1 VLTATA
7 ITKRF
12 GRTLALDRV
21 DFEARPGEIHALI
34 GENGAGKTTLMN
46 VLAGTLAPDAG
57 ATILDGRALDAGS
70 PHAALQAGIAT
81 VHQSPM
87 LFERMTW
94 EENLAL
100 GGFDY
105 GGRAAL
111 DLDAVA
117 SRGRALAEHLG
128 FKLPPPGTRV
138 ENRSVAERVRLEV
151 LRALSF
157 NPRVLILDEPTSVLA
172 PTELSAFLDLLRRL
186 RAEGRI
192 VVLITHKLAEAMAV
206 ADRITV
212 LRRGR
217 VVARTTPG
225 ETKEA
230 ELARMMIGEFA
241 QPTVAQPAVRPDRS
255 ADTTKSG
262 APVLAIENLLLD
274 DGGGRQILDGV
285 SLHVAAGEIAGLAGV
300 DGNGQTELVELLA
313 GVREPN
319 GGRVSVAGKPTR
331 GSAMAVIPQNRD
343 LDGLIL
349 DMRLWENLILARP
362 LRERMTS
369 RGFLSPSRA
378 VDLCAGLIARFRI
391 LAAGPETTAGSL
403 SGGNRQRLEVARA
416 IECRPRVIVAH
427 NICRGLD
434 LAATA
439 DVHRTLI
446 EFAAAGGAVLLIS
459 SDLDE
464 LLAICSRLMVISRGR
479 VRETRADEREPQRLG
494 LLMAGTWE

>member
-1 VLTATA
+1 LLRANA

-12 GRTLALDRV
+12 GRTLALDGV
-21 DFEARPGEIHALI
+21 DFEARPGEIHALV

-46 VLAGTLAPDAG
+46 VLAGSLAPDSGQAL
-57 ATILDGRALDAGS
+57 LDERPLQAGS
-70 PHAALQAGIAT
+70 PRAALAAGIAA

-100 GGFDY
+100 GGFDA
-105 GGRAAL
+105 GAELL
-111 DLDAVA
+111 DLAAVA
-117 SRGRALAEHLG
+117 TRARALAAKLG
-128 FKLPPPGTRV
+128 FDLPPAGATV

-172 PTELSAFLDLLRRL
+172 PSELAAFLGLLRNL
-186 RAEGRI
+186 RGEGRI
-192 VVLITHKLAEAMAV
+192 VVLITHKLTEAIAV

-217 VVARTTPG
+217 VVARTIPA
-225 ETKEA
+225 ETSEEK
-230 ELARMMIGEFA
+230 LAGLMIGEIVI
-241 QPTVAQPAVRPDRS
+241 QPDAS
-255 ADTTKSG
+255 AMQLRLG
-262 APVLAIENLLLD
+262 EPVLQVETLTLD
-274 DGGGRQILDGV
+274 DHTRRRILDGL
-285 SLHVAAGEIAGLAGV
+285 SFRVAAGEIVGIAGV

-313 GVREPN
+313 GVRKP
-319 GGRVSVAGKPTR
+319 GGGKMTSI
-331 GSAMAVIPQNRD
+331 GAMAVIPQNRD

-362 LRERMTS
+362 IREQVTS
-369 RGFLSPSRA
+369 RGWLNTSRA
-378 VDLCAGLIARFRI
+378 IVLSRELIERFRI
-391 LAAGPETTAGSL
+391 RAPGPEAIAGAL

-416 IECRPRVIVAH
+416 IASRPRVIVAH

-439 DVHRTLI
+439 EVHRRILD
-446 EFAAAGGAVLLIS
+446 FAADGGAALLIS

-464 LLAICSRLMVISRGR
+464 LLAICGRLLIISGGK
-479 VRETRADEREPQRLG
+479 VRETNRDERDPERLG
-494 LLMAGTWE
+494 LLMAGARD

>member
-1 VLTATA
+1 MLTATA

-21 DFEARPGEIHALI
+21 DFESRPGEIHALI

-46 VLAGTLAPDAG
+46 VLAGTLAPDSG
-57 ATILDGRALDAGS
+57 AALLDGRALAAGS

-105 GGRAAL
+105 GGRTEL
-111 DLDAVA
+111 DLDSVA
-117 SRGRALAEHLG
+117 SRAHTLAEQLG
-128 FKLPPPGTRV
+128 FKLPPAGTRV
-138 ENRSVAERVRLEV
+138 EERSVAERVRLEV

-172 PTELSAFLDLLRRL
+172 PSELSAFLDMLRRL
-186 RAEGRI
+186 RADGRI

-217 VVARTTPG
+217 VVARTTPAATG
-225 ETKEA
+225 ES
-230 ELARMMIGEFA
+230 ELARMMIGE
-241 QPTVAQPAVRPDRS
+241 VAPPPEAPLNR
-255 ADTTKSG
+255 SG
-262 APVLAIENLLLD
+262 AGEAGATVLTIENLSLD
-274 DGGGRQILDGV
+274 DGRKILDDV
-285 SLHVAAGEIAGLAGV
+285 SIRVAAGEIVGLAGV

-313 GVREPN
+313 GVRVAD
-319 GGRVSVAGKPTR
+319 GGRVAVAGHGER
-331 GSAMAVIPQNRD
+331 SLAMAVIPQNRD
-343 LDGLIL
+343 RDGLIL
-349 DMRLWENLILARP
+349 DMRLWENLLLARP

-369 RGFLSPSRA
+369 RGWLSQSRA
-378 VDLCAGLIARFRI
+378 SDLCAGLIARFRI
-391 LAAGPETTAGSL
+391 FAAGPESTAGAL

-446 EFAAAGGAVLLIS
+446 EFAGAGGAVLLIS

-464 LLAICSRLMVISRGR
+464 LLAICGRLMVISRGR
-479 VRETRADEREPQRLG
+479 IRETGADERDPERLG
-494 LLMAGTWE
+494 LLMAGTWD

>member
-1 VLTATA
+1 LLRANA

-12 GRTLALDRV
+12 GRTLALDAV
-21 DFEARPGEIHALI
+21 DFEALPGEIHALV

-46 VLAGTLAPDAG
+46 VLAGSLAADHGEAV
-57 ATILDGRALDAGS
+57 LDGRPLQAGS
-70 PHAALQAGIAT
+70 PRAALAAGIAA

-100 GGFDY
+100 GGFDT
-105 GGRAAL
+105 GAGAL
-111 DLDAVA
+111 DLDAIAVRA
-117 SRGRALAEHLG
+117 RALAAKLG
-128 FKLPPPGTRV
+128 FEMPPATATV

-172 PTELSAFLDLLRRL
+172 PSELTAFLDLLRNL
-186 RAEGRI
+186 RGEGRI
-192 VVLITHKLAEAMAV
+192 VVLITHKLAEAIAV

-217 VVARTTPG
+217 VAARTTPA
-225 ETKEA
+225 ETNEKK
-230 ELARMMIGEFA
+230 LAGLMIGEIV
-241 QPTVAQPAVRPDRS
+241 TQPAASATPSRS
-255 ADTTKSG
+255 GD
-262 APVLAIENLLLD
+262 PVLQIENLTLD
-274 DGGGRQILDGV
+274 DHVGRRILDRL
-285 SLHVAAGEIAGLAGV
+285 SFRVAAGEIVGIAGV

-313 GVREPN
+313 GVRHP
-319 GGRVSVAGKPTR
+319 SSGKITVLD
-331 GSAMAVIPQNRD
+331 GSPGSMAVIPQNRD

-349 DMRLWENLILARP
+349 DMRLWENLVLARP
-362 LRERMTS
+362 LREQVTS
-369 RGFLSPSRA
+369 HGWLNTSHA
-378 VDLCAGLIARFRI
+378 VDLCRELIDRFRI
-391 LAAGPETTAGSL
+391 RAPGPETIAGAL

-416 IECRPRVIVAH
+416 IASRPRVIVAH

-439 DVHRTLI
+439 EVHRTILD
-446 EFAAAGGAVLLIS
+446 FSTGGGAVLLIS

-464 LLAICSRLMVISRGR
+464 LLAICGRLLIISRGKI
-479 VRETRADEREPQRLG
+479 RETNPGERDPERLG
-494 LLMAGTWE
+494 LLMAGARD

>member
-1 VLTATA
+1 LLRAIA

-12 GRTLALDRV
+12 GRTLALDGV
-21 DFEARPGEIHALI
+21 DFEARPGEIHALV

-46 VLAGTLAPDAG
+46 VLAGSLAPDRGEAS
-57 ATILDGRALDAGS
+57 LDERPLQAGS
-70 PHAALQAGIAT
+70 PRAALAAGIAT

-100 GGFDY
+100 GGFDE
-105 GGRAAL
+105 GRGL
-111 DLDAVA
+111 DLADVA
-117 SRGRALAEHLG
+117 ARARTLAAKLG
-128 FKLPPPGTRV
+128 FELPPAGATV

-172 PTELSAFLDLLRRL
+172 PSELSAFLDLLRNL
-186 RAEGRI
+186 RGEGRI
-192 VVLITHKLAEAMAV
+192 VVLITHKLGEAMAV

-217 VVARTTPG
+217 VVARTTPA
-225 ETKEA
+225 ETSEEK
-230 ELARMMIGEFA
+230 LAGLMIGEIVI
-241 QPTVAQPAVRPDRS
+241 QPDAAAMRLRP
-255 ADTTKSG
+255 G
-262 APVLAIENLLLD
+262 EPVLQIEDLTLYD
-274 DGGGRQILDGV
+274 HSGRKILDRP
-285 SLHVAAGEIAGLAGV
+285 SFHVGAGEIVGVAGV

-313 GVREPN
+313 AVRRP
-319 GGRVSVAGKPTR
+319 SDGKITST
-331 GSAMAVIPQNRD
+331 GAMAVIPQNRD

-362 LRERMTS
+362 LREQVTSHGWLNTS
-369 RGFLSPSRA
+369 RAIDLSRE
-378 VDLCAGLIARFRI
+378 LIERFRI
-391 LAAGPETTAGSL
+391 RALGPETIAGAL

-416 IECRPRVIVAH
+416 IASRPRILVAH

-439 DVHRTLI
+439 EVHRTIL

-464 LLAICSRLMVISRGR
+464 LLAICGRLLIISGGKI
-479 VRETRADEREPQRLG
+479 RETSPGERDPERLG
-494 LLMAGTWE
+494 LLMAGARD

>member
-1 VLTATA
+1 LLRAIA

-21 DFEARPGEIHALI
+21 DFEARPGEIHALV

-46 VLAGTLAPDAG
+46 VLAGSLAPDDGEA
-57 ATILDGRALDAGS
+57 ILDERPLPSGS
-70 PHAALQAGIAT
+70 PRAALAAGIAA

-100 GGFDY
+100 GGFDT
-105 GGRAAL
+105 GAERL
-111 DLDAVA
+111 DLAAVA
-117 SRGRALAEHLG
+117 VRARALAAKLG
-128 FKLPPPGTRV
+128 FELPPSGTTV

-172 PTELSAFLDLLRRL
+172 PSELAAFLELLRNL
-186 RAEGRI
+186 RGEGRI

-217 VVARTTPG
+217 AVARTTPA
-225 ETKEA
+225 ETSA
-230 ELARMMIGEFA
+230 EQLAGLMIGEVVI
-241 QPTVAQPAVRPDRS
+241 QPDAA
-255 ADTTKSG
+255 ATKSQPG
-262 APVLAIENLLLD
+262 ATVLQVEDLKLD
-274 DGGGRQILDGV
+274 DHTGRRILDRL
-285 SLHVAAGEIAGLAGV
+285 SFRVAAGEIVGIAGV

-313 GVREPN
+313 GVRQPSE
-319 GGRVSVAGKPTR
+319 GKIIPS
-331 GSAMAVIPQNRD
+331 GPMAVIPQNRD

-362 LRERMTS
+362 LRERVTSHGRLNTS
-369 RGFLSPSRA
+369 RALELSRE
-378 VDLCAGLIARFRI
+378 LIERFRI
-391 LAAGPETTAGSL
+391 RAPGPETIAGAL

-416 IECRPRVIVAH
+416 LASQPRIIVAH

-439 DVHRTLI
+439 EVHRTILD
-446 EFAAAGGAVLLIS
+446 FASVAGGGAALLIS

-464 LLAICSRLMVISRGR
+464 LLAICGRLLIISRGKI
-479 VRETRADEREPQRLG
+479 RETNPGERDPERLG
-494 LLMAGTWE
+494 LLMAGARD

>member
-1 VLTATA
+1 LLRA
-7 ITKRF
+7 IAISKRF
-12 GRTLALDRV
+12 GRTLALDGV
-21 DFEARPGEIHALI
+21 DFEARPSEIHALV

-46 VLAGTLAPDAG
+46 VLAGAIAPDRGEAS
-57 ATILDGRALDAGS
+57 LDERPLRAGS
-70 PHAALQAGIAT
+70 SRAALAAGIAA

-94 EENLAL
+94 EENLAF
-100 GGFDY
+100 GGFDDS
-105 GGRAAL
+105 GGL
-111 DLDAVA
+111 DLAAVA
-117 SRGRALAEHLG
+117 ARARALAAKLG
-128 FKLPPPGTRV
+128 FELPPAGTTV

-172 PTELSAFLDLLRRL
+172 PSELAAFLDLLRKL

-212 LRRGR
+212 LRHGR
-217 VVARTTPG
+217 VVACTTPA
-225 ETKEA
+225 ETSEEK
-230 ELARMMIGEFA
+230 LAGLMIGEIVT
-241 QPTVAQPAVRPDRS
+241 QPVASATASQPGATVLQV
-255 ADTTKSG
+255 
-262 APVLAIENLLLD
+262 ENLSLAD
-274 DGGGRQILDGV
+274 HTGRRILDGLSFRV
-285 SLHVAAGEIAGLAGV
+285 GAGEIVGIAGV

-313 GVREPN
+313 GVR
-319 GGRVSVAGKPTR
+319 RASDGKITSS
-331 GSAMAVIPQNRD
+331 GAMAVISQNRD

-362 LRERMTS
+362 LREQVTSHGWLNTS
-369 RGFLSPSRA
+369 RAIDQSRE
-378 VDLCAGLIARFRI
+378 LIERFRI
-391 LAAGPETTAGSL
+391 RAPGPDTIAGAL

-416 IECRPRVIVAH
+416 IASRPRVIVAH

-439 DVHRTLI
+439 EVHRRIL
-446 EFAAAGGAVLLIS
+446 EFAASGGAVLLIS

-464 LLAICSRLMVISRGR
+464 LLAICGRLLIISGGKI
-479 VRETRADEREPQRLG
+479 RETNPGERDPERLG
-494 LLMAGTWE
+494 LLMAGARD

>member
-1 VLTATA
+1 VLRAIA

-12 GRTLALDRV
+12 GRTLALDGV
-21 DFEARPGEIHALI
+21 DFEARPGEIHALV

-46 VLAGTLAPDAG
+46 VLAGSLAPDRG
-57 ATILDGRALDAGS
+57 EVLLDDRLLQAGS
-70 PHAALQAGIAT
+70 PRAALTAGIAA

-100 GGFDY
+100 GGFDT
-105 GGRAAL
+105 GAELL
-111 DLDAVA
+111 DFAAVA
-117 SRGRALAEHLG
+117 ERARALAAKLG
-128 FKLPPPGTRV
+128 FEQPPGGTTV

-172 PTELSAFLDLLRRL
+172 PSELNAFLDLLRNL
-186 RAEGRI
+186 RGEGRI
-192 VVLITHKLAEAMAV
+192 VVLITHKLAEAIAV

-217 VVARTTPG
+217 VVARTTAA
-225 ETKEA
+225 ETSEEK
-230 ELARMMIGEFA
+230 LAGLMIGEIVI
-241 QPTVAQPAVRPDRS
+241 QPDAAATRLQP
-255 ADTTKSG
+255 G
-262 APVLAIENLLLD
+262 EPVLQIENLSLVD
-274 DGGGRQILDGV
+274 HIGRRILDGL
-285 SLHVAAGEIAGLAGV
+285 SFRVAAREIVGIAGV

-313 GVREPN
+313 GVRKPSD
-319 GGRVSVAGKPTR
+319 GKIAAGE
-331 GSAMAVIPQNRD
+331 MAVIPQNRD

-362 LRERMTS
+362 LRKRVTSHGWLNTS
-369 RGFLSPSRA
+369 RAIDLSRE
-378 VDLCAGLIARFRI
+378 LIERFRI
-391 LAAGPETTAGSL
+391 RAPGPETIAGAL

-416 IECRPRVIVAH
+416 IASQPQLIVAH

-439 DVHRTLI
+439 EVHRTLLD
-446 EFAAAGGAVLLIS
+446 FAAAGGAVLLIS

-464 LLAICSRLMVISRGR
+464 LLAICGRLLIISRGKI
-479 VRETRADEREPQRLG
+479 RETSPDERDPERLG
-494 LLMAGTWE
+494 LLMSGARD

>member
-1 VLTATA
+1 MLRTTA
-7 ITKRF
+7 IAKRF
-12 GRTLALDRV
+12 GRTLALDGV
-21 DFEARPGEIHALI
+21 DFEARPGEIHALV

-46 VLAGTLAPDAG
+46 VLDGWVAPDSGEA
-57 ATILDGRALDAGS
+57 ALDGKPLQAGS
-70 PHAALQAGIAT
+70 PRAALAAGIAT

-100 GGFDY
+100 GGFDRGA
-105 GGRAAL
+105 GGL
-111 DLDAVA
+111 DLADVA
-117 SRGRALAEHLG
+117 ARARALAAKLG
-128 FKLPPPGTRV
+128 FELPSARTTV

-172 PTELSAFLDLLRRL
+172 PSELAAFLDLLRNL
-186 RAEGRI
+186 RGEGRI
-192 VVLITHKLAEAMAV
+192 VVLITHKLAEAIAV

-217 VVARTTPG
+217 VVASTTPG
-225 ETKEA
+225 ETSEEK
-230 ELARMMIGEFA
+230 LAALMIGEIVT
-241 QPTVAQPAVRPDRS
+241 QPTAGASVAHAGE
-255 ADTTKSG
+255 T
-262 APVLAIENLLLD
+262 VLRLEQLSLD
-274 DGGGRQILDGV
+274 DQTGRKILDRLSFG
-285 SLHVAAGEIAGLAGV
+285 VAAGEIVGLAGV

-313 GVREPN
+313 GVHPPSS
-319 GGRVSVAGKPTR
+319 GKITASGVA
-331 GSAMAVIPQNRD
+331 AVIPQNRD

-362 LRERMTS
+362 LREQATS
-369 RGFLSPSRA
+369 HGWLNTARA
-378 VDLCAGLIARFRI
+378 AGLSRELIERFRI
-391 LAAGPETTAGSL
+391 RAPGPETLAGAL

-416 IECRPRVIVAH
+416 IASRPRVIVAH

-439 DVHRTLI
+439 EVHRTILD
-446 EFAAAGGAVLLIS
+446 FAASGGAVLLIS

-464 LLAICSRLMVISRGR
+464 LLAICGRILIISRGKI
-479 VRETRADEREPQRLG
+479 RETN
-494 LLMAGTWE
+494 

>member
-1 VLTATA
+1 LLRAIA

-12 GRTLALDRV
+12 GRTLALDHV
-21 DFEARPGEIHALI
+21 DFEARPGEIHALV

-46 VLAGTLAPDAG
+46 VLAGSLAPDDGEA
-57 ATILDGRALDAGS
+57 ILDERPLLAGS
-70 PHAALQAGIAT
+70 PRAALAAGIAA

-100 GGFDY
+100 GGFDT
-105 GGRAAL
+105 GAERL
-111 DLDAVA
+111 DLAAVA
-117 SRGRALAEHLG
+117 ARGRALAAKLG
-128 FKLPPPGTRV
+128 FELPPSGTTV

-172 PTELSAFLDLLRRL
+172 PSELAAFLDLLRNL
-186 RAEGRI
+186 RGEGRI
-192 VVLITHKLAEAMAV
+192 VALITHKLAEAMAV

-217 VVARTTPG
+217 VVARTTPA
-225 ETKEA
+225 ETSEEK
-230 ELARMMIGEFA
+230 LAGLMIGEVVI
-241 QPTVAQPAVRPDRS
+241 QPEAA
-255 ADTTKSG
+255 ATKSQAG
-262 APVLAIENLLLD
+262 ATVLQVENLKLD
-274 DGGGRQILDGV
+274 DHTGRRILDGL
-285 SLHVAAGEIAGLAGV
+285 SFRVAAGEIVGIAGV

-313 GVREPN
+313 GVRQ
-319 GGRVSVAGKPTR
+319 SSDGKIISS
-331 GSAMAVIPQNRD
+331 GAMAVIPQNRD

-362 LRERMTS
+362 LRERVTS
-369 RGFLSPSRA
+369 HGWLNTARALELSRE
-378 VDLCAGLIARFRI
+378 LIDRFRI
-391 LAAGPETTAGSL
+391 RAPGPDTIAGAL

-416 IECRPRVIVAH
+416 IASQPRIIVAH

-439 DVHRTLI
+439 EVHRTILD
-446 EFAAAGGAVLLIS
+446 FASDTGGGAVLLIS

-464 LLAICSRLMVISRGR
+464 LLAICGRLLIISRGKI
-479 VRETRADEREPQRLG
+479 RETSPGERDPERLG
-494 LLMAGTWE
+494 LLIAGARD

>member
-1 VLTATA
+1 MLRAIA

-12 GRTLALDRV
+12 GRTLALDGV
-21 DFEARPGEIHALI
+21 DFEARPGEIHALV

-46 VLAGTLAPDAG
+46 VLAGSLAPDRG
-57 ATILDGRALDAGS
+57 EVILDERPLQAGS
-70 PHAALQAGIAT
+70 PRAALAAGIAA

-100 GGFDY
+100 GGFDT
-105 GGRAAL
+105 GAELL
-111 DLDAVA
+111 DLEAVA
-117 SRGRALAEHLG
+117 ARARALATKLG
-128 FKLPPPGTRV
+128 FELPPPGTTV

-157 NPRVLILDEPTSVLA
+157 SPRVLILDEPTSVLA
-172 PTELSAFLDLLRRL
+172 PSELSAFLDLLRNL

-192 VVLITHKLAEAMAV
+192 VVLITHKLAEAIAV

-217 VVARTTPG
+217 VVARTTPA
-225 ETKEA
+225 ETSEEK
-230 ELARMMIGEFA
+230 LAGLMIGEIVI
-241 QPTVAQPAVRPDRS
+241 QPDAAAMRLQP
-255 ADTTKSG
+255 G
-262 APVLAIENLLLD
+262 EPVLRIEDLSLAD
-274 DGGGRQILDGV
+274 RGGRRILEGLLFSV
-285 SLHVAAGEIAGLAGV
+285 SAGEIVGIAGV

-313 GVREPN
+313 GVRKPSE
-319 GGRVSVAGKPTR
+319 GKIISR
-331 GSAMAVIPQNRD
+331 GAMAVIPQNRD

-362 LRERMTS
+362 LRERVTSHGWLNTS
-369 RGFLSPSRA
+369 RAIDLSRE
-378 VDLCAGLIARFRI
+378 LIERFRI
-391 LAAGPETTAGSL
+391 RAPGPETIAGAL

-416 IECRPRVIVAH
+416 IASQPQVIVAH

-439 DVHRTLI
+439 EVHRTILD
-446 EFAAAGGAVLLIS
+446 FAAAGRAVLLIS

-464 LLAICSRLMVISRGR
+464 LLAICGRLLIISRGKI
-479 VRETRADEREPQRLG
+479 RETNPDERDPERLG
-494 LLMAGTWE
+494 LLMSGARD

>member
-1 VLTATA
+1 LLRATA
-7 ITKRF
+7 ISKRF

-21 DFEARPGEIHALI
+21 DFEARPGEIHALV

-46 VLAGTLAPDAG
+46 VLDGWVAPDSG
-57 ATILDGRALDAGS
+57 ETLLDGRPLHAGS
-70 PHAALQAGIAT
+70 PRAALAAGIAT

-87 LFERMTW
+87 LFERMAW

-100 GGFDY
+100 GGFDT
-105 GGRAAL
+105 GAGPL
-111 DLDAVA
+111 DLADVA
-117 SRGRALAEHLG
+117 TRARALAAKLG
-128 FKLPPPGTRV
+128 FELPAAGTTV

-172 PTELSAFLDLLRRL
+172 PSELTAFLDLLRNL
-186 RAEGRI
+186 RGEGRI
-192 VVLITHKLAEAMAV
+192 VVLITHKLAEAIAV

-217 VVARTTPG
+217 VVARTTPA
-225 ETKEA
+225 ETTEEK
-230 ELARMMIGEFA
+230 LAGLMIGEIVI
-241 QPTVAQPAVRPDRS
+241 QPNAHTRPAL
-255 ADTTKSG
+255 AG
-262 APVLAIENLLLD
+262 NQVLEVENLSLD
-274 DGGGRQILDGV
+274 DGTGYKILDRL
-285 SLHVAAGEIAGLAGV
+285 SFRVAAGEIVGLAGV

-313 GVREPN
+313 GVRRPA
-319 GGRVSVAGKPTR
+319 SGKLTMLE
-331 GSAMAVIPQNRD
+331 GSMAVIPQNRD

-362 LRERMTS
+362 LREQVTS
-369 RGFLSPSRA
+369 HGWMNTSGA
-378 VDLCAGLIARFRI
+378 IDLCRELITRFRI
-391 LAAGPETTAGSL
+391 RAPGPETLAGAL

-416 IECRPRVIVAH
+416 IASSPRVIVAH

-439 DVHRTLI
+439 DVHRTILD
-446 EFAAAGGAVLLIS
+446 FAAGGGAVLLIS

-464 LLAICSRLMVISRGR
+464 LLAICGRLLIISGGKI
-479 VRETRADEREPQRLG
+479 RETSPGERDPERLG
-494 LLMAGTWE
+494 LLMAGALD